1 MKIPE
6 KKKYYDVI
14 VAGGGVAGCAAAL
27 TCAERGLSVL
37 LLEKKCSLGGLAA
50 GGLVNFMEPLCN
62 GNCKQ
67 IIRGYAEKWTRRVA
81 SLGYDT
87 IGEAWL
93 DGEPKEPVKRRYTTQ
108 YSANVFA
115 LMLTDEISESGADLL
130 FDCSAVE
137 VVRDGNICKGVIT
150 ASKAGLEYYE
160 CGVVIDTTGD
170 CDIIRRMGMPHVEG
184 ENYFTYYGKTITLD
198 NCREAVEKNDIRYAY
213 GAIGGG
219 NINLYGDDQPE
230 NVPRW
235 SGLTPEEVTEYL
247 VMNQKIIFD
256 KLSASAQNRKT
267 KDVALLPDMPQFRTT
282 CRLDGDYTFTVYDAY
297 RHFDDS
303 VCAINDFDGR
313 NHLFEVPLRC
323 IAREDY
329 PNVITA
335 GRSASG
341 SGYGWDL
348 LRVIPAAIMTGQAA
362 GNTAYLAVRDKK
374 GAAQADISA
383 LQSLME
389 KDDVMVHFPD
399 EYVPEDKT
407 VTVHGRKV
415 M

>member
-1 MKIPE
+1 MNIPE
-6 KKKYYDVI
+6 CKKYYDVI

-27 TCAERGLSVL
+27 TCAEKGISVL
-37 LLEKKCSLGGLAA
+37 LLEKKCTLGGLAA

-62 GNCKQ
+62 GACKQ
-67 IIRGYAEKWTRRVA
+67 IIRGYAEKWTRKVV
-81 SLGYDT
+81 SLGYDSM
-87 IGEAWL
+87 GKEWL
-93 DGEPKEPVKRRYTTQ
+93 DGEPTQPVKRRYTTL

-115 LMLTDEISESGADLL
+115 LMLTDEISHSGADLL

-160 CGVVIDTTGD
+160 CGMLIDTTGD
-170 CDIIRRMGMPHVEG
+170 CDIIRRMDMPHVKG
-184 ENYFTYYGKTITLD
+184 ENYFTYYGKTVTLD
-198 NCREAVEKNDIRYAY
+198 TCREAVEKNDIRYAY
-213 GAIGGG
+213 GVIGGG

-230 NVPRW
+230 NIPKW
-235 SGLTPEEVTEYL
+235 SGLTPEEVTEYI
-247 VMNQKIIFD
+247 VMNQNLILERLKTTD
-256 KLSASAQNRKT
+256 RKT
-267 KDVALLPDMPQFRTT
+267 RDVVLLPDMPQFRTT
-282 CRLDGDYTFTVYDAY
+282 CRLDGDYVFTVGDAY

-323 IAREDY
+323 LTRKDY

-348 LRVIPAAIMTGQAA
+348 LRVIPPAIVTGQAA
-362 GNTAYLAVRDKK
+362 GNAAYLALKNK
-374 GAAQADISA
+374 TGAADADISA
-383 LQSLME
+383 LQGLME

-399 EYVPEDKT
+399 EYVPEDKS
-407 VTVHGRKV
+407 VTVHGKKV
-415 M
+415 I